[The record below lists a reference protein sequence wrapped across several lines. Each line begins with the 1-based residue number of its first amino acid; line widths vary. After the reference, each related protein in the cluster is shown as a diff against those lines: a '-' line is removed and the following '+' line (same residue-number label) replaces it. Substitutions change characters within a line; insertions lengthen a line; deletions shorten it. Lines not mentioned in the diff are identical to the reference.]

1 MKSFNILLV
10 FLLLFVG
17 CKNNQ
22 KPSEES
28 ENVQSERNYA
38 SFGKLIDFEGAI
50 ASEEMLDEFQA
61 LQDAD
66 TLETKFLATV
76 TDVCK
81 SKGCWMKLNLKN
93 GEEVMVK
100 FKDYGFFVP
109 KDIEGREV
117 VVNGIAFVDNM
128 SVDDQRHYAEDAG
141 ESQEDISQ
149 IKEPKRTYE
158 FEADGVLI
166 GQ

>member
-10 FLLLFVG
+10 FLVLLVS
-17 CKNNQ
+17 CKNKQ
-22 KPSEES
+22 KPAEES
-28 ENVQSERNYA
+28 ENVQIEKNYA
-38 SFGKLIDFEGAI
+38 SFGKLIDYKGAI
-50 ASEEMLDEFQA
+50 GREDMLDQFQS
-61 LQDAD
+61 LKETD
-66 TLETKFLATV
+66 TLETKFSATV

-117 VVNGIAFVDNM
+117 VLNGIAFVDNM
-128 SVDDQRHYAEDAG
+128 SVEDQRHYAKDAG
-141 ESQEDISQ
+141 ESQEDIRQ
-149 IKEPKRTYE
+149 IKEPKRTFE

>member
-1 MKSFNILLV
+1 MKSFNILVV
-10 FLLLFVG
+10 FLVLIVS
-17 CKNNQ
+17 CKNKQ
-22 KPSEES
+22 KPPEES
-28 ENVQSERNYA
+28 ENVQIEKNYA
-38 SFGKLIDFEGAI
+38 SFGKLIDYKGAI
-50 ASEEMLDEFQA
+50 GSEDMLDQFQS
-61 LQDAD
+61 LKEAD
-66 TLETKFLATV
+66 TLETKFSATV

-117 VVNGIAFVDNM
+117 VLNGIAFVDNM
-128 SVDDQRHYAEDAG
+128 SVEDQRHYAKDAG
-141 ESQEDISQ
+141 ESQENIRQ
-149 IKEPKRTYE
+149 IKEPKRTFE

>member
-10 FLLLFVG
+10 FLVLLVS
-17 CKNNQ
+17 CKNKQ
-22 KPSEES
+22 KPSQES
-28 ENVQSERNYA
+28 ENVQIEKNYA
-38 SFGKLIDFEGAI
+38 SFGKLIDLKDAI
-50 ASEEMLDEFQA
+50 GSEEMLDEFQ
-61 LQDAD
+61 LLKDTD
-66 TLETKFLATV
+66 TLETKFSATV

-81 SKGCWMKLNLKN
+81 SKGCWMKLNLKS

-109 KDIEGREV
+109 MDIEGREV

-128 SVDDQRHYAEDAG
+128 SVDDQKHYAKDAG
-141 ESQEDISQ
+141 ESQEDITR
-149 IKEPKRTYE
+149 IKEPKRTFE

-166 GQ
+166 EQ

>member
-1 MKSFNILLV
+1 MKSFNILVV
-10 FLLLFVG
+10 FLVLIVS
-17 CKNNQ
+17 CKNKQ
-22 KPSEES
+22 KPPEES
-28 ENVQSERNYA
+28 ENVQIEKNYA
-38 SFGKLIDFEGAI
+38 SFGKLIDYKGAI
-50 ASEEMLDEFQA
+50 GREDMLDQFQS
-61 LQDAD
+61 LKETD
-66 TLETKFLATV
+66 TLETKFSATV

-117 VVNGIAFVDNM
+117 VLNGIAFVDNM
-128 SVDDQRHYAEDAG
+128 SVEDQRHYAKDAG
-141 ESQEDISQ
+141 ESQENIRQ
-149 IKEPKRTYE
+149 IKEPKRTFE

>member
-10 FLLLFVG
+10 FLVLLVS
-17 CKNNQ
+17 CKNKQ
-22 KPSEES
+22 KPAEES
-28 ENVQSERNYA
+28 ENVQIEKNYA
-38 SFGKLIDFEGAI
+38 SFGKLIDYKGAI
-50 ASEEMLDEFQA
+50 GSEDMLDQFQS
-61 LQDAD
+61 LKEAD
-66 TLETKFLATV
+66 TLETKFSATV
-76 TDVCK
+76 ADVCK

-117 VVNGIAFVDNM
+117 VLNGIAFVDNM
-128 SVDDQRHYAEDAG
+128 SVEDQRHYAKDAG
-141 ESQEDISQ
+141 ESQENIRQ
-149 IKEPKRTYE
+149 IKEPKRTFE

>member
-10 FLLLFVG
+10 FLLLLAG
-17 CKNNQ
+17 CKNKQ

-38 SFGKLIDFEGAI
+38 SFGKLIDYEGAI
-50 ASEEMLDEFQA
+50 SDEEMLDEFQS
-61 LQDAD
+61 LKDAD
-66 TLETKFLATV
+66 TLETKLSATV

-117 VVNGIAFVDNM
+117 VVNGIAFIDNM

-141 ESQEDISQ
+141 ESQEDIAR
-149 IKEPKRTYE
+149 IKEPKKTFE

>member
-10 FLLLFVG
+10 FLVLLVS
-17 CKNNQ
+17 CKNKQ
-22 KPSEES
+22 KPAEES
-28 ENVQSERNYA
+28 ENVQIEKNYA
-38 SFGKLIDFEGAI
+38 SFGKLIDYKGAI
-50 ASEEMLDEFQA
+50 GSEDMLDQFQS
-61 LQDAD
+61 LKETD
-66 TLETKFLATV
+66 TLETKFSATV

-109 KDIEGREV
+109 MDIEGREV

-128 SVDDQRHYAEDAG
+128 SVEDQRHYAKDAG
-141 ESQEDISQ
+141 ESQENIRQ
-149 IKEPKRTYE
+149 IKEPKRTFE

>member
-1 MKSFNILLV
+1 MKSFNIILV
-10 FLLLFVG
+10 FLVLLVG

-50 ASEEMLDEFQA
+50 GGEEMLDEFQA
-61 LQDAD
+61 LKDAD
-66 TLETKFLATV
+66 TLETKFSAIV

-109 KDIEGREV
+109 KEIEGREV

-141 ESQEDISQ
+141 ESQEDIAR
-149 IKEPKRTYE
+149 IKEPKKTFE

>member
-10 FLLLFVG
+10 FLVLLVG
-17 CKNNQ
+17 CKNKQ

-28 ENVQSERNYA
+28 ENVQSEMNYA

-50 ASEEMLDEFQA
+50 GGEEMLYEFHA
-61 LQDAD
+61 LKDAD
-66 TLETKFLATV
+66 TLETKFSAAV

-141 ESQEDISQ
+141 KSQEDIAQ
-149 IKEPKRTYE
+149 IKEPKKTFE

>member
-1 MKSFNILLV
+1 MKSFNILVV
-10 FLLLFVG
+10 FLVLIVS
-17 CKNNQ
+17 CKNKQ
-22 KPSEES
+22 KPPEES
-28 ENVQSERNYA
+28 ENVQIEKNYA
-38 SFGKLIDFEGAI
+38 SFGKLIDYKGAI
-50 ASEEMLDEFQA
+50 GREDMLDQFQS
-61 LQDAD
+61 LKETD
-66 TLETKFLATV
+66 TLETKFSATV

-117 VVNGIAFVDNM
+117 VLNGIAFVDNM
-128 SVDDQRHYAEDAG
+128 SVEDQRHYAKDAG
-141 ESQEDISQ
+141 ESQENIRQ

>member
-10 FLLLFVG
+10 FLVLIVS
-17 CKNNQ
+17 CKNKQ
-22 KPSEES
+22 KPPEES
-28 ENVQSERNYA
+28 ENVQIEKNYA
-38 SFGKLIDFEGAI
+38 SFGKLIDYKGAI
-50 ASEEMLDEFQA
+50 GREDMLDQFQS
-61 LQDAD
+61 LKETD
-66 TLETKFLATV
+66 TLETKFSATV

-117 VVNGIAFVDNM
+117 VLNGIAFVDNM
-128 SVDDQRHYAEDAG
+128 SVEDQRHYAKDAG
-141 ESQEDISQ
+141 ESQENIRQ
-149 IKEPKRTYE
+149 IKEPKRTFE

>member
-10 FLLLFVG
+10 FLVLIVS
-17 CKNNQ
+17 CKNKQ
-22 KPSEES
+22 KPPEES
-28 ENVQSERNYA
+28 ENVQIEKNYA
-38 SFGKLIDFEGAI
+38 SFGKLIDHKGAI
-50 ASEEMLDEFQA
+50 SSEDMLDQFQS
-61 LQDAD
+61 LKETD
-66 TLETKFLATV
+66 TLETKFSATV

-117 VVNGIAFVDNM
+117 VLNGIAFVDNM
-128 SVDDQRHYAEDAG
+128 SVEDQRHYAKDAG
-141 ESQEDISQ
+141 ESQENIRQ
-149 IKEPKRTYE
+149 IKEPKRTFE

>member
-10 FLLLFVG
+10 FLVLLMS
-17 CKNNQ
+17 CKNKQ
-22 KPSEES
+22 KPAEES
-28 ENVQSERNYA
+28 ENVQIEKKYA
-38 SFGKLIDFEGAI
+38 SFGKLIDYNGAI
-50 ASEEMLDEFQA
+50 GSEDMLDQFQS
-61 LQDAD
+61 LKETD
-66 TLETKFLATV
+66 TLETKFSATV

-117 VVNGIAFVDNM
+117 VLNGIAFVEYM
-128 SVDDQRHYAEDAG
+128 SVEDQRHYAKDAG
-141 ESQEDISQ
+141 ESQEDIRQ
-149 IKEPKRTYE
+149 IKEPKRTFE

>member
-10 FLLLFVG
+10 FLVLLVS
-17 CKNNQ
+17 CKNKQ
-22 KPSEES
+22 KPAEES
-28 ENVQSERNYA
+28 ENVQIEKNYA
-38 SFGKLIDFEGAI
+38 SFGKLIDYNGAI
-50 ASEEMLDEFQA
+50 GSEDMLDQFQS
-61 LQDAD
+61 LKEAD
-66 TLETKFLATV
+66 TLKTKFSATV

-117 VVNGIAFVDNM
+117 VLNGIAFVDNM
-128 SVDDQRHYAEDAG
+128 SVEDQRHYAKDAG
-141 ESQEDISQ
+141 KSQEDIRQ
-149 IKEPKRTYE
+149 IKKPKRTFE

>member
-17 CKNNQ
+17 CKNKQ

-50 ASEEMLDEFQA
+50 GGEEMLDEFQA

-109 KDIEGREV
+109 MDIEGREV

-128 SVDDQRHYAEDAG
+128 SVDDQKHYAEDAG

-149 IKEPKRTYE
+149 IKEPKRTFE